1 MFAAAVRYIV
11 GTLAFPLADYLL
23 WGLWCNSLQTAL
35 LAGASLMLLY
45 LLIRPLARVVLF
57 AFNLL
62 TLGLLGIV
70 IDTLLIMLT
79 VRLFPGSVQVYSLE
93 WAALAALIINVV
105 RAISGRL
112 VRRR

>member
-45 LLIRPLARVVLF
+45 LLIRPLTRVVLF

-79 VRLFPGSVQVYSLE
+79 VRLFPGSVQVYSLQ
-93 WAALAALIINVV
+93 WAVMAAAIINVV
-105 RAISGRL
+105 RGIMGGL
-112 VRRR
+112 VKRR